1 MLLTFASWLAHP
13 DCSYSMDGFMLNLA
27 AVLLTL
33 CDPFTAPNSDKAA
46 KIDPSYLLSTHR
58 LNLKDETRLCATAD
72 DVMYAL
78 DSLPR
83 SPLGLHELNQPPHC
97 LPAPSPSPWP
107 SPSLSLSLFPSP
119 PGTGL
124 TRATAT

>member
-78 DSLPR
+78 DSLPLVE
-83 SPLGLHELNQPPHC
+83 SHLGCTSSTSHLTVFLHPLLHPGPH
-97 LPAPSPSPWP
+97 L
-107 SPSLSLSLFPSP
+107 LSLSPSSP
-119 PGTGL
+119 PPQVL
-124 TRATAT
+124 A

>member
-1 MLLTFASWLAHP
+1 MLLTFASWPAHP
-13 DCSYSMDGFMLNLA
+13 DRSYSMDGFMLNLA

-58 LNLKDETRLCATAD
+58 LNLRDETRLCATAD

-78 DSLPR
+78 DSLPLVE
-83 SPLGLHELNQPPHC
+83 SHLGCTSSTSHLLYSTSFLHSFLHPLPHP
-97 LPAPSPSPWP
+97 LSPS
-107 SPSLSLSLFPSP
+107 SP
-119 PGTGL
+119 PPQVL
-124 TRATAT
+124 A